1 MRLRLKGQT
10 CTYGLSKHV
19 VIQDNAS
26 WQQLNQ
32 AIVRL
37 HPELASSSYT
47 LSLNK
52 KDALHASAA
61 DCVKSLGIC
70 SGDLLWIQVDSASQ
84 SDERSEAFA
93 AAQQASPGQHHV
105 PADCQQRAAPGQAET
120 DVSHLHR
127 PGQLQQQA
135 ELRQEAGSGVGQ
147 SAGLADAP
155 GRLAAAVHQTL
166 LDGSLHHVKGSV
178 ADDASQASS
187 LLAHKQIY
195 TLSAHLRSSSSSGS
209 EAACRVRYIAMGSH
223 VVVWATTPSMGVR
236 SMTLA
241 ADTAGSLATQAG
253 QQAALLSTAAARRVH
268 DELLLPVIQGLC
280 SDEGLSPP
288 TSLRTLP
295 LEIKLLVLRNL
306 PAQGLAVIA
315 CTCKEFGHLASAE
328 ELWED
333 LFQREFPA
341 QQDWPK
347 QPRTRS
353 WRSCFAAAWKDRIE
367 RHRHQ
372 RSFLRHPRRP
382 LWPAGPF
389 PSRPPILPGINGGD
403 FDRLPQPFLRGSFGN
418 VFGSRHFQGR

>member
-1 MRLRLKGQT
+1 M
-10 CTYGLSKHV
+10 C
-19 VIQDNAS
+19 
-26 WQQLNQ
+26 
-32 AIVRL
+32 
-37 HPELASSSYT
+37 
-47 LSLNK
+47 
-52 KDALHASAA
+52 
-61 DCVKSLGIC
+61 
-70 SGDLLWIQVDSASQ
+70 LL
-84 SDERSEAFA
+84 
-93 AAQQASPGQHHV
+93 
-105 PADCQQRAAPGQAET
+105 
-120 DVSHLHR
+120 
-127 PGQLQQQA
+127 LQ
-135 ELRQEAGSGVGQ
+135 
-147 SAGLADAP
+147 
-155 GRLAAAVHQTL
+155 
-166 LDGSLHHVKGSV
+166 GSV

-306 PAQGLAVIA
+306 PVRLCVPLPCVPLPSHARTVVMHPRYTSCPAQALYSDWVLPSALHRRLWLMTPLLPVQAQGLAVIA

-382 LWPAGPF
+382 LWPAGEQHKAIF
-389 PSRPPILPGINGGD
+389 AVAVL
-403 FDRLPQPFLRGSFGN
+403 LTLC
-418 VFGSRHFQGR
+418 